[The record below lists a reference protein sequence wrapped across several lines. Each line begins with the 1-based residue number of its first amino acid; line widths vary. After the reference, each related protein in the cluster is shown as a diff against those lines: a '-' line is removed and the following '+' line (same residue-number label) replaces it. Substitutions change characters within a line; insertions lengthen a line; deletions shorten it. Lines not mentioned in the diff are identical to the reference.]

1 MTTQTIQW
9 IRNNPAFCTAPHAA
23 YDLRFQHGKFKVTA
37 CCNLDISQTNKD
49 LDFDFL
55 EDVKQQ
61 QAQNTV
67 PRPCWRCAKDEQN
80 LAQSERVKLMLGYSV
95 AELTQFKQE
104 HRTTEFQVGMKFS
117 NLCNLAC
124 RSCNADDSSMWAKLM
139 NQRTD
144 ATHEID
150 ISDNPSYWNAIVDMI
165 RDKHST
171 TENFIV
177 HPIGGETM
185 IQPGFLK
192 LIDWLIAENLAS
204 TTTLRITTS
213 LVPSISEKFLE
224 RFAQFR
230 HIEFLSSIDSVG
242 ENYHYVRWPARF
254 NKVQDN
260 LATFDSLCQQ
270 YPGKFSLSVSPVFS
284 LNNIFYAVDCLDWW
298 EQWAEQTQ
306 QNLWLSN
313 IHLYNPEPLMV
324 ESLPSQYHPQLIE
337 LLEKCVSH
345 SVFQKYKRTD
355 VLREYFVAMLATV
368 QANKRHNESQFD
380 QYLKFTADYDHRTGT
395 NSYILN
401 SKLFDLLS
409 DSHKQ
414 TYNSYLQHVQS
425 QI

>member
-1 MTTQTIQW
+1 MTAQTIQW
-9 IRNNPAFCTAPHAA
+9 IKNNPAFCTAPHAA
-23 YDLRFQHGKFKVTA
+23 YDFRFHTGKFKVTT
-37 CCNLDISQTNKD
+37 CCNLDVSKTD
-49 LDFDFL
+49 TELDFKFI
-55 EDVKQQ
+55 QQ
-61 QAQNTV
+61 VQQNMSQDIV
-67 PRPCWRCAKDEQN
+67 SPNCWRCTQDEQN
-80 LAQSERVKLMLGYSV
+80 QAQSERVKLMLGHSV
-95 AELTQFKQE
+95 TELEQFKQ
-104 HRTTEFQVGMKFS
+104 TQKTQEFQVGMKFS

-124 RSCNADDSSMWAKLM
+124 RSCNQDDSSLWATLM
-139 NQRTD
+139 DRPTD
-144 ATHEID
+144 ANYTID
-150 ISDNPSYWNAIVDMI
+150 ISTNESRWNTLVDMI
-165 RDKHST
+165 RLKH
-171 TENFIV
+171 TETDNFIV

-192 LIDWLIAENLAS
+192 LVDWLIAEQLAS

-213 LVPSISEKFLE
+213 LVPSISDKFLE

-230 HIEFLSSIDSVG
+230 RIEFLSSIDSVG

-260 LATFDSLCQQ
+260 LKTFDSLSQQ

-298 EQWAEQTQ
+298 EQWADQTQ

-313 IHLYNPEPLMV
+313 IHLYNPESLMV
-324 ESLPSQYHPQLIE
+324 ESLSSQYYPQLIA

-355 VLREYFVAMLATV
+355 VLREYFVAMLATI
-368 QANKRHNESQFD
+368 QANTKDNERLFD
-380 QYLKFTADYDHRTGT
+380 QYLKFTADYDNRTGT
-395 NSYILN
+395 DSYVLN

-409 DSHKQ
+409 DSHKHI
-414 TYNSYLQHVQS
+414 YNSHLLHVQS

>member
-1 MTTQTIQW
+1 MTAQTIQW

-23 YDLRFQHGKFKVTA
+23 YDLRFQSKKFKVTA
-37 CCNLDISQTNKD
+37 CCNLDTSQTAEE

-55 EDVKQQ
+55 ENIKQQ
-61 QAQNTV
+61 QAQNIV
-67 PRPCWRCAKDEQN
+67 PSACWRCTQDEKN

-95 AELTQFKQE
+95 AELEQFKQTQK
-104 HRTTEFQVGMKFS
+104 TTEFQVGMKFS

-124 RSCNADDSSMWAKLM
+124 RSCNATDSSMWSKLM
-139 NQRTD
+139 NQSTET
-144 ATHEID
+144 THEID
-150 ISDNPSYWNAIVDMI
+150 ISDNPDYWNTIVDMI
-165 RDKHST
+165 RAKHKET
-171 TENFIV
+171 NNFIV

-192 LIDWLIAENLAS
+192 LVDWLIVEQLAS

-213 LVPSISEKFLE
+213 LVPSISDKFLE

-230 HIEFLSSIDSVG
+230 RIEFLSSIDSVG

-260 LATFDSLCQQ
+260 LETFNSLCQQ

-298 EQWAEQTQ
+298 EQWADQTQ

-313 IHLYNPEPLMV
+313 IHLYDPEPLMV
-324 ESLPSQYHPQLIE
+324 ESLPSQYRPQLIA
-337 LLEKCVSH
+337 LLKECVSH

-368 QANKRHNESQFD
+368 QADKKDNESQFD
-380 QYLKFTADYDHRTGT
+380 QYLKFTADYDNRTGT
-395 NSYILN
+395 DSYVLN

-409 DSHKQ
+409 DSHKH
-414 TYNSYLQHVQS
+414 TYNFHLQHVQS

>member
-1 MTTQTIQW
+1 MTIQTIQW
-9 IRNNPAFCTAPHAA
+9 IKNNPAFCTAPHAA
-23 YDLRFQHGKFKVTA
+23 YDLRFQSKKFKVTA
-37 CCNLDISQTNKD
+37 CCNLDTSQTIKE

-55 EDVKQQ
+55 ENIKQQ

-67 PRPCWRCAKDEQN
+67 PGPCWRCTQDEKN

-95 AELTQFKQE
+95 AELEQFKQANK
-104 HRTTEFQVGMKFS
+104 TTEFQVGMKFS

-139 NQRTD
+139 NRSVD
-144 ATHEID
+144 PTHEID
-150 ISDNPSYWNAIVDMI
+150 ISDNPAYWNTIVDMI
-165 RDKHST
+165 RTKHKET
-171 TENFIV
+171 DNFIV

-192 LIDWLIAENLAS
+192 LVDWLIVEQLAS

-213 LVPSISEKFLE
+213 LVPSISDKFLE

-230 HIEFLSSIDSVG
+230 RIEFLSSIDSVG

-260 LATFDSLCQQ
+260 LKTFDSLSQQ
-270 YPGKFSLSVSPVFS
+270 YPGKFSLSISPVFS
-284 LNNIFYAVDCLDWW
+284 LNNIFYAVDFLDWW
-298 EQWAEQTQ
+298 EQWADQTQ

-313 IHLYNPEPLMV
+313 IHLYSPELLMV
-324 ESLPSQYHPQLIE
+324 ESLPSQYRPQLIA

-345 SVFQKYKRTD
+345 PVFQKYPRTD

-368 QANKRHNESQFD
+368 QAYKKDNERLFD
-380 QYLKFTADYDHRTGT
+380 QYLKFTADYDNRTGT
-395 NSYILN
+395 DSYVLN

-409 DSHKQ
+409 DSHKH
-414 TYNSYLQHVQS
+414 TYNSHLQHVQS
-425 QI
+425 KI